1 MQKKVTPATRISVL
15 KALVGRTFGVN
26 VRKRRVR
33 IVDGEDG
40 EREGMSGTEVG
51 EGDSGGPLGGL
62 FQGGGVWSLLS
73 KKSGW
78 DQIN

>member
-51 EGDSGGPLGGL
+51 EGDSGRTVGWFISGRRGL
-62 FQGGGVWSLLS
+62 V
-73 KKSGW
+73 
-78 DQIN
+78 IIE